1 MLESERVAWRRKDTG
16 AVKKWKE
23 KSQPSYLQGSFRF
36 GNNFL
41 KRQENIMKRY
51 TKSVFLA
58 P

>member
-23 KSQPSYLQGSFRF
+23 KSQPSYLQGR
-36 GNNFL
+36 NELDNFL
-41 KRQENIMKRY
+41 ENDYETFFQI
-51 TKSVFLA
+51 SVFLA